1 MLSGALVPKG
11 QGVAVHPSAIAN
23 VRNRS
28 VSDRFP
34 NPGAKRVCVSRKSVP
49 KRAAAVAAP
58 EVSNPEPRLLGYACV
73 STSEQSTEQQR
84 HALRAAGCAEVFED
98 VLSGASADR
107 DGLATCLDALRPGD
121 TLVVA
126 RLDRLG
132 RSMPRLVSAVHELA
146 ARGVGFRSLA
156 ESIDTTSATGR
167 LVLHLFAALA
177 DFERELI
184 SERTKA
190 SRAAKRRRGHRAT
203 SGAQPLASRRGTGD
217 DRARREPDARCAPLP
232 LRTRDPLPRDPLTRA
247 SRPSPRIRR

>member
-1 MLSGALVPKG
+1 MTSGRQASLP
-11 QGVAVHPSAIAN
+11 GVARVQLRKAS
-23 VRNRS
+23 RNRS
-28 VSDRFP
+28 VSDGFA
-34 NPGAKRVCVSRKSVP
+34 NPGAKRVSVSRKSVP

-58 EVSNPEPRLLGYACV
+58 AVPNPEPRLLGYARV
-73 STSEQSTEQQR
+73 STPEQSTEQQR
-84 HALRAAGCAEVFED
+84 HALHTAGCAEVFED
-98 VLSGASADR
+98 VLSGATADR
-107 DGLATCLDALRPGD
+107 DGLATCLEALRPGD

-132 RSMPRLVSAVHELA
+132 RSMPHLVATVHELA

-190 SRAAKRRRGHRAT
+190 SLTAKRRRGEAIGRPRALSPSQVAEVKRMIERGESPTHVARLFRCGRAT
-203 SGAQPLASRRGTGD
+203 LY
-217 DRARREPDARCAPLP
+217 RA
-232 LRTRDPLPRDPLTRA
+232 
-247 SRPSPRIRR
+247 IG